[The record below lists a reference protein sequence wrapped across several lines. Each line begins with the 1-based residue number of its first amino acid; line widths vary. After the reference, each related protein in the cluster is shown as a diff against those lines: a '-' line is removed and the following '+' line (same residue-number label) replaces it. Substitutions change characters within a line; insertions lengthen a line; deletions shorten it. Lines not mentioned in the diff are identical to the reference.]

1 MCAYFY
7 KDSQISEFSYRTLQ
21 RAPESNDERYGK
33 LQDETVEKRDYGVLL
48 AGRIH
53 EQFCFLKSHPKPM
66 PPNMQQITVNI

>member
-21 RAPESNDERYGK
+21 RAPESDDERYGK

-48 AGRIH
+48 AG
-53 EQFCFLKSHPKPM
+53 
-66 PPNMQQITVNI
+66 